1 MCVNR
6 FHKIVVGQVT
16 ALDGVMYEVM
26 FIAAED
32 EEGKQATPPL
42 LCNYHLFVAG
52 NYFITKV
59 SYVEGRGEQRS
70 MEHDVVML
78 VRSTAAI

>member
-16 ALDGVMYEVM
+16 ALDGIVYEVM

-32 EEGKQATPPL
+32 EEGKQATPL
-42 LCNYHLFVAG
+42 LTCEHYYFVCLLQA
-52 NYFITKV
+52 ISSSLK
-59 SYVEGRGEQRS
+59 S
-70 MEHDVVML
+70 VM
-78 VRSTAAI
+78 

>member
-16 ALDGVMYEVM
+16 GLDGIVYEVM

-32 EEGKQATPPL
+32 EQGKQSPPPL
-42 LCNYHLFVAG
+42 MCISIVCLLFQV
-52 NYFITKV
+52 IISSLKL
-59 SYVEGRGEQRS
+59 
-70 MEHDVVML
+70 VM
-78 VRSTAAI
+78 

>member
-16 ALDGVMYEVM
+16 GLDGIVYEVM

-32 EEGKQATPPL
+32 EEGKQAPPPL
-42 LCNYHLFVAG
+42 MC
-52 NYFITKV
+52 ITIV
-59 SYVEGRGEQRS
+59 CCFR
-70 MEHDVVML
+70 
-78 VRSTAAI
+78 

>member
-16 ALDGVMYEVM
+16 GLDGMMYEVM

-32 EEGKQATPPL
+32 EEGKQAPPL
-42 LCNYHLFVAG
+42 
-52 NYFITKV
+52 
-59 SYVEGRGEQRS
+59 
-70 MEHDVVML
+70 
-78 VRSTAAI
+78 